1 MNKDRRKRLQEVRDA
16 LEGQLAT
23 LEEIRDEEQESY
35 DNYPESLQES
45 ERGQALYQN
54 VESLES
60 AYNDLESLMEGIQE
74 VLER

>member
-1 MNKDRRKRLQEVRDA
+1 MNKDRRKRLQEVCDA

-60 AYNDLESLMEGIQE
+60 AYNDLESLMESIQE

>member
-1 MNKDRRKRLQEVRDA
+1 MNRGRRKRLQEVYDA
-16 LEGQLAT
+16 LEEQPTA

-45 ERGQALYQN
+45 ERGQALYEN
-54 VESLES
+54 VDSLDS
-60 AYNDLESLMEGIQE
+60 AYNDLESLMESIQE

>member
-1 MNKDRRKRLQEVRDA
+1 MNRDRRKRLQEVYDA
-16 LEGQLAT
+16 LEEQLTA

-45 ERGQALYQN
+45 ERGQALYEN
-54 VESLES
+54 VDSLDS
-60 AYNDLESLMEGIQE
+60 AYYDLESLMESIQE

>member
-1 MNKDRRKRLQEVRDA
+1 MNRDRRKRLQDVYDA
-16 LEGQLAT
+16 LEGQLTA
-23 LEEIRDEEQESY
+23 LKEIRDEEQESY

-45 ERGQALYQN
+45 ERGRALYEN

-60 AYNDLESLMEGIQE
+60 AYNDLESLMESIQE

>member
-23 LEEIRDEEQESY
+23 LEEILDEEQESY